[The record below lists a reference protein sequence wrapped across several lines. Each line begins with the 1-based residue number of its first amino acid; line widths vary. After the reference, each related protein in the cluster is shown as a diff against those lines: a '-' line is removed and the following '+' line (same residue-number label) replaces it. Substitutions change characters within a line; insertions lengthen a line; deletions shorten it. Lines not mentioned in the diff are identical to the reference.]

1 MPGVDGQVR
10 VCQGLESEGR
20 RFIFLD
26 QSAVYVCQLLE
37 ARPPPPH
44 LHLLSQVHQVKGH
57 FLAEKV
63 VTHLEGITHFI
74 LLWLLILIYTQSY
87 NER

>member
-1 MPGVDGQVR
+1 MPGVDSQVR
-10 VCQGLESEGR
+10 VCQGLESKGR

-26 QSAVYVCQLLE
+26 QSAVDFCQLLK

-44 LHLLSQVHQVKGH
+44 LHLLSQVQQVKGH
-57 FLAEKV
+57 LLAEKV

-74 LLWLLILIYTQSY
+74 LLWLLILSYTQSY